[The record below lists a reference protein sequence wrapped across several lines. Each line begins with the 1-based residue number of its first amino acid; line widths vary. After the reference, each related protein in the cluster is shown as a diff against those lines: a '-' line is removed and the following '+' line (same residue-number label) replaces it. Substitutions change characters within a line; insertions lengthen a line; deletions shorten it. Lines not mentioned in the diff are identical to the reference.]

1 MMSSVGRCDM
11 VQEKPR
17 YAWIDV
23 LKFLGIWMVYIQ
35 HTKCSGHLMG
45 VIPAVLPLFFF
56 ASGFFIEHK
65 MDKPF
70 LSFAWEKFRQ
80 LMFPYYFFLLLFFV
94 PMWLVPGYHPDLEKC
109 VLQGLLGM
117 RDRVFVAA
125 LWFLPCLLLMLL
137 LYYVLRR
144 STRNLSRRNGRLV
157 MLLAGFLLWGVSLV
171 LIPRLPCSLPFSAEW
186 ALRYFLFFVL
196 GAILFPFLKDFKY
209 QTASRPV
216 RLTVLVTGIAAVFL
230 LVCGVANQKY
240 FWRLYPPAGAT
251 RLLIDCVAFGR
262 DFLLFYAFLIVSR
275 LLENLRMPAEVGRWT
290 LLLCG
295 TEQLSSLLLRSFAE
309 MLGLHVRL
317 TTPMD
322 AVLWGTVCLLFSAY
336 VLIPGLVN
344 AFPFLNGGKRMIR
357 AVPPS
362 A

>member
-1 MMSSVGRCDM
+1 MMSAGSRCDM
-11 VQEKPR
+11 IQTKPR
-17 YAWIDV
+17 YAWVDI

-65 MDKPF
+65 IDEPF
-70 LSFAWEKFRQ
+70 LKFAWEKFRQ

-109 VLQGLLGM
+109 LLQGLLGM
-117 RDRVFVAA
+117 RDKIFVAA
-125 LWFLPCLLLMLL
+125 LWFLPCLLLMFL
-137 LYYVLRR
+137 LYYILRR
-144 STRNLSRRNGRLV
+144 ITRRLSRWNGRLA
-157 MLLAGFLLWGVSLV
+157 MLLAGILFWGISVPLM
-171 LIPRLPCSLPFSAEW
+171 PKLPYGLPFSADW

-196 GAILFPFLKDFKY
+196 GAMLFPVLKDFKY
-209 QTASRPV
+209 QTAFRPV
-216 RLTVLVTGIAAVFL
+216 RLAVLVTGIAAVFL
-230 LVCGVANQKY
+230 LVCGAANQKY
-240 FWRLYPPAGAT
+240 FWLLYPPAGSS
-251 RLLIDCVAFGR
+251 RLLIDCVALGR
-262 DFLLFYAFLIVSR
+262 EFLLVYAFLIVAR
-275 LLENLRMPAEVGRWT
+275 LLENLQKPAEIGKLT

-336 VLIPGLVN
+336 ALIPGLVN
-344 AFPFLNGGKRMIR
+344 AFPFLNGGKRITR